1 MLRSSLIA
9 AMMLAFSGGAG
20 AAGLGRINVLSAL
33 GQPLRAEIEISASG
47 DELESMSAKI
57 ASLEAYQRANIEYS
71 SVFSA
76 VRMSVEKRSGKGAV
90 LRILSSKPINEPFV
104 DMLVELNW
112 AGGRLLREYTFL
124 LDPTQEQPA
133 GQSPILAVDQ
143 PVAKPLTAAEK
154 RRAARKEKET
164 PPPSS
169 TTAAAAAT
177 PEPEAERKAPPAES
191 GGAYTVRRGD
201 TLSKIAAEVKPVEIS
216 QEQMIAALYKANA
229 QAFMGGNINRLRT
242 GRVLH
247 VPDAEEAK
255 QVSPRQAR
263 KVVLK
268 ASNFEDYQQKVASS
282 AAAAPAKETAA
293 NQASSGKVEPK
304 VEDKVPAQTAQKDKV
319 KVTSTQTAKAANSSP
334 VTDDAGS
341 KARVQALQDT
351 LATRDKELKEAN
363 SRIKDLDKNITELKK
378 LIDLKNQDMADAQR
392 KADEAIKAA
401 AAKGK
406 KGKDAQAP
414 AVESPPVTTAAT
426 DANKPP
432 VVEASAAAATADS
445 APAVVSAS
453 EPAAVDATASAPA
466 EVAASAPAVTP
477 KAKPI
482 TPPPPPEPE
491 SDIPYIPIAGGGAL
505 AILAILFVWL
515 KARKRRKST
524 DLSQLSEVST
534 ASPNS
539 VFGSAVGQTIDTGGT
554 SLLHTDFSQSGMAS
568 IDADEGVDPV
578 AEADVYMA
586 YGRDAQAEEILLDA
600 LKTDPNRN
608 AIYIK
613 LLEIYAQRRSLKQ
626 FENIAAELHTRTN
639 GVGDDWAKAVAL
651 GIQLD
656 PNNPLFRSQSAPVAA
671 PAAAVVPPPPAA
683 APAPVA
689 QAVEAAAAAAGPVTF
704 GTNNVSQMRSTW
716 TVPGEIDQINTTA
729 GPGEMPVVD
738 LSQVG
743 TASVPDSLNLD
754 FNLDLDSAEV
764 EEQPTRI
771 EPRKV
776 PAQPAAAA
784 PAPEVPVASPA
795 AEIPLEFDIGFDDSA
810 DQTGGV
816 AASLPAEH
824 AFEPPSANIKLPS
837 LGGEQDDM
845 DVGIESAHQSKFAE
859 VDLEKTNF
867 EGSLLDFDFELGEEE
882 HKPALDLSG
891 VDLRASGAPA
901 AASVVSAQTPAT
913 VDLPDLGDD
922 LDVGDE
928 IGTKLELAHA
938 YEEMGDVEGARELL
952 EEVVADG
959 NATQK
964 DEARAILQRLGA

>member
-76 VRMSVEKRSGKGAV
+76 VRMSVEKRAGKGAV

-124 LDPTQEQPA
+124 LDPTQEQPES
-133 GQSPILAVDQ
+133 QSSILAVDQ
-143 PVAKPLTAAEK
+143 PVAKPLSAAEK
-154 RRAARKEKET
+154 RKAARKEKEAQT
-164 PPPSS
+164 LNP
-169 TTAAAAAT
+169 TAAATAA
-177 PEPEAERKAPPAES
+177 PEPERKAPAADNGE
-191 GGAYTVRRGD
+191 GYTVKRGD
-201 TLSKIAAEVKPVEIS
+201 TLFKIAAEVKPVEIS

-229 QAFMGGNINRLRT
+229 QAFIGGNINRLRT

-255 QVSPRQAR
+255 QVSPKQAR

-282 AAAAPAKETAA
+282 AAAAPAKEATA
-293 NQASSGKVEPK
+293 NQASSGKVESK
-304 VEDKVPAQTAQKDKV
+304 VEDKVPAQSAQKDKV
-319 KVTSTQTAKAANSSP
+319 KVTATQTAKAASSVP
-334 VTDDAGS
+334 AGDDAGA

-363 SRIKDLDKNITELKK
+363 SRIKDLDKNIAELKK
-378 LIDLKNQDMADAQR
+378 LIELKNQDMADAQR
-392 KADEAIKAA
+392 KADEAVKAA

-406 KGKDAQAP
+406 KGKDTP
-414 AVESPPVTTAAT
+414 
-426 DANKPP
+426 
-432 VVEASAAAATADS
+432 AAAADS
-445 APAVVSAS
+445 APAATVVTDVNKPAVAEASAAVAPVAAAESAPAAMAAAS
-453 EPAAVDATASAPA
+453 EPVPA

-477 KAKPI
+477 TPKPV
-482 TPPPPPEPE
+482 TPPPPPPEPE
-491 SDIPYIPIAGGGAL
+491 SDIPFVPIAGGGAL
-505 AILAILFVWL
+505 AILVILFVWL
-515 KARKRRKST
+515 KARKRRKSS

-613 LLEIYAQRRSLKQ
+613 LLEIYAQRGSLKQ
-626 FENIAAELHTRTN
+626 FENIATELHTRTN

-656 PNNPLFRSQSAPVAA
+656 PNNPLFRSQSAPAPVVA
-671 PAAAVVPPPPAA
+671 PAIPVAPQPA

-689 QAVEAAAAAAGPVTF
+689 QAVEAAAAAPVTF

-716 TVPGEIDQINTTA
+716 TVPGEIDQINATA
-729 GPGEMPVVD
+729 APGEMPVVD
-738 LSQVG
+738 LPQVG

-754 FNLDLDSAEV
+754 FNLDLDTAEV

-771 EPRKV
+771 EPRKT
-776 PAQPAAAA
+776 PAQPAPA
-784 PAPEVPVASPA
+784 PAPAVAPAAPPV

-816 AASLPAEH
+816 AAPLPAEH
-824 AFEPPSANIKLPS
+824 SFEPPPANIKLPS
-837 LGGEQDDM
+837 LGGEQDDL

-891 VDLRASGAPA
+891 VDLRAS
-901 AASVVSAQTPAT
+901 SAQPVVPVTSAPTPSA

-938 YEEMGDVEGARELL
+938 YEEMGDVEGAKELL

-959 NATQK
+959 NAAQK